1 MTFKIKL
8 NHMKKFRKIVEK
20 FIEGVL
26 FSSSTI
32 TSLTVILI
40 IVFLFREGIGLF
52 HNSPLEKSFVIEVS
66 KQNPVQELNATQVKA
81 IFNQDVTNWSQVGG
95 ANDSIILFTT
105 NDILTYYAEEEIGS
119 NLENL
124 PAKLN
129 DFIVS
134 HPGAIMYVSAKNLP
148 TNFNGHRIKV
158 KDISVSDFIFG
169 KQWYPTSEPI
179 PSYGIWPMIVG
190 TLLVTLG
197 ALLFA
202 IPLGIATAIYMAE
215 VASMK
220 VRNLLKPIIELL
232 AGIPSVVFGFFGL
245 IVIVPLVQQ
254 TFHLIVGET
263 VLAGS
268 IVLGIMALPTI
279 ITITE
284 DSLRTTPKALKE
296 ASLALG
302 ATQWQTLVRVVI
314 PYAKSGISTAIILG
328 IGRAIGETMAVL
340 MVTGNAS
347 NIPHSFL
354 VPART
359 IPATIAA
366 ELGEAPYGGMHFKAL
381 FALGIVLFLFT
392 IVINFTIEFIKNR
405 SRNR

>member
-1 MTFKIKL
+1 
-8 NHMKKFRKIVEK
+8 MKKFRKIVEK

-52 HNSPLEKSFVIEVS
+52 HSSPLEKSFVIEVS

-105 NDILTYYAEEEIGS
+105 NDILTYYTEEEIGS

>member
-1 MTFKIKL
+1 
-8 NHMKKFRKIVEK
+8 MKKRLRKLGEK
-20 FIEGVL
+20 IAVGVL

-40 IVFLFREGIGLF
+40 IVFLFREGIGF
-52 HNSPLEKSFVIEVS
+52 FNSSPLEKNFVIEVS
-66 KQNPVQELNATQVKA
+66 AQNPVKELDATQIKA
-81 IFNQDVTNWSQVGG
+81 VFNQDITNWNELGG
-95 ANDSIILFTT
+95 PNDSIILFTT
-105 NDILTYYAEEEIGS
+105 NDITTYYSEEELGAS
-119 NLENL
+119 LENL

-129 DFIVS
+129 DFITN
-134 HPGAIMYVSAKNLP
+134 HPGAIMYISEKSIP
-148 TNFNGHRIKV
+148 TRFNGHRIQV
-158 KDISVSDFIFG
+158 KNISVSDFITG
-169 KQWYPTSEPI
+169 KQWFPTSEPI

-190 TLLVTLG
+190 TLMVTLG

-202 IPLGIATAIYMAE
+202 IPLGISTAIFMAE
-215 VASMK
+215 VANLRL
-220 VRNLLKPIIELL
+220 RNILKPIIELL

-254 TFHLIVGET
+254 VFRLEVGET
-263 VLAGS
+263 VLSGS

-284 DSLRTTPKALKE
+284 DALRTTPKSLKE

-302 ATQWQTLVRVVI
+302 ATRWQTLVRVVI

-366 ELGEAPYGGMHFKAL
+366 ELGEAPYGGMHFEAL
-381 FALGIVLFLFT
+381 FALGIVLFIFT
-392 IVINFTIEFIKNR
+392 IIVNFSVEMIKNDR
-405 SRNR
+405 KKA

>member
-1 MTFKIKL
+1 
-8 NHMKKFRKIVEK
+8 MKKYRKIVEW
-20 FIEGVL
+20 FFEGVL

-32 TSLTVILI
+32 TSLTVVLI
-40 IVFLFREGIGLF
+40 IIFLFREGIGLF
-52 HNSPLEKSFVIEVS
+52 RSSPLEKNYVIEVS
-66 KQNPVQELNATQVKA
+66 GKNPVKELNATQVKA
-81 IFNQDVTNWSQVGG
+81 IFNQDIVNWSKVGG
-95 ANDSIILFTT
+95 TQDSIILFTT
-105 NDILTYYAEEEIGS
+105 SNITDYYSEEELGT
-119 NLENL
+119 NLENV
-124 PAKLN
+124 PAKMK
-129 DFIVS
+129 DFIHE
-134 HPGAIMYVSAKNLP
+134 HPNAIMYISEKNLP
-148 TNFNGHRIKV
+148 PDFDGHRIIV
-158 KDISVSDFIFG
+158 KNIGVTDFIFG

-179 PSYGIWPMIVG
+179 PSFGIWPMIIG
-190 TLLVTLG
+190 TLMVTFG
-197 ALLFA
+197 ALLIA

-215 VASMK
+215 VADNRI
-220 VRNLLKPIIELL
+220 RNILKPVVELL
-232 AGIPSVVFGFFGL
+232 SGIPSVVFGFFGL
-245 IVIVPLVQQ
+245 IIIVPLVQQ
-254 TFHLIVGET
+254 VFHLIVGET

-268 IVLGIMALPTI
+268 IILGIMALPTI

-284 DSLRTTPKALKE
+284 DALRTTPQSLKE

-302 ATQWQTLVRVVI
+302 ATRWQTLVRVVI

-366 ELGEAPYGGMHFKAL
+366 ELGEASYGGLHFKAL

-392 IVINFTIEFIKNR
+392 IIINFTVEYVKNR
-405 SRNR
+405 KIRA

>member
-1 MTFKIKL
+1 
-8 NHMKKFRKIVEK
+8 MKKYRKIIEK

-40 IVFLFREGIGLF
+40 IIFLFREGIGLF
-52 HNSPLEKSFVIEVS
+52 QSSPLEKNFVIEVS
-66 KQNPVQELNATQVKA
+66 NRNPVKELNATQVKA
-81 IFNQDVTNWSQVGG
+81 IFNQDIVNWSEVGG
-95 ANDSIILFTT
+95 MNDSIILFTT
-105 NDILTYYAEEEIGS
+105 NNITDYYTEEEIGS
-119 NLENL
+119 NLEYL
-124 PAKLN
+124 PQKMM
-129 DFIVS
+129 DFIHE
-134 HPGAIMYVSAKNLP
+134 HPNAIMYISAKSLP
-148 TNFNGHRIKV
+148 PDFDGHKIKV
-158 KDISVSDFIFG
+158 KDISVKDFISG

-179 PSYGIWPMIVG
+179 PSFGIWSMIVG
-190 TLLVTLG
+190 TLMVTLG
-197 ALLFA
+197 ALLIA

-215 VASMK
+215 VADIRI
-220 VRNLLKPIIELL
+220 RNILKPVVELL
-232 AGIPSVVFGFFGL
+232 SGIPSVVFGFFGL

-254 TFHLIVGET
+254 LFHLIVGET

-268 IVLGIMALPTI
+268 IILGIMALPTI

-284 DSLRTTPKALKE
+284 DSLRTTPQSLKE

-302 ATQWQTLVRVVI
+302 ATRWQTLVRVVI
-314 PYAKSGISTAIILG
+314 PYAKSGISTAVILG

-366 ELGEAPYGGMHFKAL
+366 ELGEASYGGLHFKAL

-392 IVINFTIEFIKNR
+392 IIINFTVEFVKN
-405 SRNR
+405 SNRRA